1 MGAFEI
7 TEMVQS
13 GIKHIENWLKQN
25 GYTLKG
31 IEAWQQGSAD
41 IVADGPVAN
50 IFIQAQTVA
59 HPDKPA
65 FLNGTDKFA
74 VKDIAQRL
82 ERIPYIAYL
91 VIDHDKNLVGDI
103 VWERIG

>member
-13 GIKHIENWLKQN
+13 GIKHIENWLLQN
-25 GYTLKG
+25 GYTLTG
-31 IEAWQQGSAD
+31 VEAWQHGSAD
-41 IVADGPVAN
+41 IKADGPGAN

-59 HPDKPA
+59 HPGTPA
-65 FLNGTDKFA
+65 LLSGTDKFA
-74 VKDIAQRL
+74 VKDIAQRQ
-82 ERIPYIAYL
+82 ERVPYIAYL

-103 VWERIG
+103 LWERIG